1 MNTAKKPIPVLS
13 ESDKLRFFSKISTT
27 PTEQGCLEWLAN
39 KAGGYGRIKIGKG
52 LFSSHRI
59 AYFIRYGEDPGELQV
74 NHRCDNRACC
84 NADHHYLG
92 TQLDNMR
99 DMVARSREARGEAN
113 SRAKLT
119 AADIIAI
126 RADPRL
132 HRIIAADYG
141 VLQAAIGKIKRRK
154 LWNHV

>member
-1 MNTAKKPIPVLS
+1 MKNAAKSIPVLS
-13 ESDKLRFFSKISTT
+13 ESDKLRFFAKISTI
-27 PTEQGCLEWLAN
+27 PTEKGCLEWQAN
-39 KAGGYGRIKIGKG
+39 KSGGYGRIKIGKG
-52 LFSSHRI
+52 LFSAHRI
-59 AYFIRYGEDPGELQV
+59 AYFLRYGEDPGDLQV
-74 NHRCDNRACC
+74 NHHCDNRACC

-99 DMVARSREARGEAN
+99 DMVAKGREARGETN

-119 AADIIAI
+119 ATDVIAI

-132 HRIIAADYG
+132 HRIIAAEYG
-141 VLQAAIGKIKRRK
+141 VLPAAIGKIKRRK